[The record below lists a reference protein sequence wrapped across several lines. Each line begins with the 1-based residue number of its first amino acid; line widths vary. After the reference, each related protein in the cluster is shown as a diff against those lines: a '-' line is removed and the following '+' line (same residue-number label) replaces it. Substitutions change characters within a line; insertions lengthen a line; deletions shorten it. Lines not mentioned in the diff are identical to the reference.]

1 MSAAHL
7 QSGTRLRASILLV
20 VDDDVEYRETIR
32 DVLTAAGY
40 VVLEASDGAEALE
53 LLVAEDARQPSAIVL
68 DVQMPRMTGPELVVA
83 LRQNDRLAWIPVI
96 LMSSGPRPAIAY
108 RDVELTW
115 LPKPFDVDRLLALVH
130 AACEVERRRAEN
142 GSE

>member
-108 RDVELTW
+108 RD
-115 LPKPFDVDRLLALVH
+115 
-130 AACEVERRRAEN
+130 
-142 GSE
+142 